1 MQHFSWQSASSP
13 PCYSFPIISDFHPI
27 SSSSFISISCRPLPW
42 LSFQHRWSFKN
53 YRSKKNSPEKKEFN
67 LSNNEIMI
75 YVCNHVVQ
83 NMAVVR
89 SVATSGFPSKIERS
103 KDSRIAMELLS
114 LLPTFL
120 LHFQRS
126 FFPKASTLVGSLYLA
141 VNGMRA
147 SEKRWRTG
155 GRREGGRGGEE
166 TSSSFSS
173 SLLHIARSFF
183 IPRSTV

>member
-27 SSSSFISISCRPLPW
+27 SSSSFISISCRPTVTLVPIDDR
-42 LSFQHRWSFKN
+42 LKIIFE
-53 YRSKKNSPEKKEFN
+53 KKFSRKEFN

-83 NMAVVR
+83 NMAVR

-141 VNGMRA
+141 VNGMGA